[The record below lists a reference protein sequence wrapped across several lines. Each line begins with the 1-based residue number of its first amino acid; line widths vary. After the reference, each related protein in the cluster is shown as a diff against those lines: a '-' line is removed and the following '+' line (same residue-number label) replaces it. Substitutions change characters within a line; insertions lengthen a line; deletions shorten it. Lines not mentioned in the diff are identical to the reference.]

1 MQVEAAA
8 ISDFMTSQIFRFVR
22 AFVRTSTYGMYQ
34 RVNQKS
40 GPYRPII
47 HHHIIITII
56 AIQHE
61 GTATCTSA

>member
-1 MQVEAAA
+1 VQVEAAA

-22 AFVRTSTYGMYQ
+22 AFVRTSMYQ

-40 GPYRPII
+40 GPYPSSII
-47 HHHIIITII
+47 HHHIITII